1 MKPCGSFDINLNSI
15 NAILITHEH
24 TDHTKSLPMLSN
36 KYNIPIYIT
45 KKTWNALPFKEKISL
60 DNINFFDISK
70 EFYIQDLKILP
81 FKTSHDAADSCG
93 FNIYNESKKM
103 SIATD
108 LGCVDDELLNY
119 LKGSSTIL
127 LESNYDP
134 DVLKYSKYPYL
145 LKQRIAS
152 FNGHLSN
159 IEAGKTLSY
168 LSNYGLKNA
177 MLIHLSKENNF
188 PELAYET
195 VINEININK
204 ITLDIAPR
212 NNPSKLNNVV

>member
-1 MKPCGSFDINLNSI
+1 MF
-15 NAILITHEH
+15 
-24 TDHTKSLPMLSN
+24 SN

-45 KKTWNALPFKEKISL
+45 KKTWNALPFKEKINSN
-60 DNINFFDISK
+60 NINFFTISK

-93 FNIYNESKKM
+93 FNIYSENKKM

-108 LGCVDDELLNY
+108 LGCIDKNLLNY
-119 LKGSSTIL
+119 LKDSSSIL

-145 LKQRIAS
+145 LKKRIAS
-152 FNGHLSN
+152 KDGHLSN
-159 IEAGKTLSY
+159 IEAGKAISY
-168 LSNYGLKNA
+168 LSNFGLKNA

-195 VINEININK
+195 VIQEINRNK

-212 NNPSKLNNVV
+212 NNPSKLYDVI